1 MKEKIKS
8 IMKKVFELDQIDD
21 NIDQM
26 SCSEWDSMSSLNL
39 IVELEQEFN
48 IEFDP
53 EEIETMTSLESIESR
68 INQIINK

>member
-1 MKEKIKS
+1 MREKIKS

-21 NIDQM
+21 DIDQL

-53 EEIETMTSLESIESR
+53 EEIETMTSLDLIESR
-68 INQIINK
+68 INQILNK